1 VSSLTNFFSAN
12 ITILI
17 HVNIRILGP
26 EKLRKCTCRLMCN
39 NCENKGYKRCVIA
52 EHKPCALLSVLGKK
66 LKCNKVAIKVDD
78 T

>member
-1 VSSLTNFFSAN
+1 
-12 ITILI
+12 
-17 HVNIRILGP
+17 
-26 EKLRKCTCRLMCN
+26 MCN